1 MTVEEIRELQARVAK
16 RIRENDKK
24 LRRLENIQN
33 ILGPAVD
40 RISERLSNPSQ
51 KKGASCPR

>member
-1 MTVEEIRELQARVAK
+1 MTIEEIRALQVRVAQ

-24 LRRLENIQN
+24 LRKLENIQN

-40 RISERLSNPSQ
+40 RLSERLSNPSQ
-51 KKGASCPR
+51 KKGRKSP